1 MSQRDFHVTIVYM
14 KVVNRLFHREY
25 EELDKFEAGIALTGG
40 EVKSALNGGIK
51 LEHSF
56 VKIMDGEAYL
66 FNAEIAAYQF
76 IGKSEYD
83 PVRKRKLL
91 LHKKEIIRL
100 QTKLQSGGK
109 LTIIPIACYTKG
121 RKIKVEI
128 ALVKA
133 RGEIGQK
140 RLEKARDMKRDQKR
154 EIKEYL
160 KT

>member
-1 MSQRDFHVTIVYM
+1 M
-14 KVVNRLFHREY
+14 KVENKIFFREY
-25 EELDKFEAGIALTGG
+25 EEIDKYEAGIALTGG

-51 LEHSF
+51 LEKSF
-56 VKIMDGEAYL
+56 VKIMNGEAYL

-76 IGKSEYD
+76 MGKADYE

-91 LHKKEIIRL
+91 LHKKEITKL
-100 QTKLQSGGK
+100 QIKLQSGGK

-121 RKIKVEI
+121 RRIKVEI

-140 RLEKARDMKRDQKR
+140 RLDKARDIKRDQKR

>member
-1 MSQRDFHVTIVYM
+1 MR
-14 KVVNRLFHREY
+14 VVNRLFNREF
-25 EELDKFEAGIALTGG
+25 EELDKYEAGIVLTGG
-40 EVKSALNGGIK
+40 EVKSALNSGIK

-56 VKIMDGEAYL
+56 VKILNGEAYL
-66 FNAEIAAYQF
+66 FNAEFAPYQF
-76 IGKSEYD
+76 TGKEEYD

-91 LHKKEIIRL
+91 LHKKELIRL
-100 QTKLQSGGK
+100 QTKIQSGGR
-109 LTIIPIACYTKG
+109 LTIVPIACYTKG
-121 RKIKVEI
+121 RRIKVEI

-140 RLEKARDMKRDQKR
+140 RLEKARDIKIDQKR

>member
-1 MSQRDFHVTIVYM
+1 MRVI
-14 KVVNRLFHREY
+14 NRVFTREF
-25 EELDKFEAGIALTGG
+25 EEMDKYEAGIALTGG

-56 VKIMDGEAYL
+56 VKILDGEAYL
-66 FNAEIAAYQF
+66 FNAEFAPYQF
-76 IGKSEYD
+76 TGKTEYD

-91 LHKKEIIRL
+91 LHKKELIKL
-100 QTKLQSGGK
+100 QTKIQSGGR
-109 LTIIPIACYTKG
+109 LTIVPIACYTKG
-121 RKIKVEI
+121 RRIKVEI

-140 RLEKARDMKRDQKR
+140 RLEKARDVKIDQKR